1 MIVTSAIAYGV
12 TLLVF
17 VALDMVWLTW
27 VGGPLYRQV
36 LSDILTPNVRLEPA
50 LLFYLIYPLGLMVF
64 AVHPAINGGTVLTA
78 LLMGALFGFFTYV
91 TYDLTNFA
99 TLKSWTLGV
108 TLMDI
113 AWGCFL
119 GGAAAAAAASAGPSI
134 ASWVGSGV

>member
-1 MIVTSAIAYGV
+1 MIVTSAIAYAV

-17 VALDMVWLTW
+17 VALDMVWLSW
-27 VGGPLYRQV
+27 VGGPIYRQV
-36 LSDILTPNVRLEPA
+36 LADILTPNVRLEPA

-64 AVHPAINGGTVLTA
+64 AVHPAINGGTVLSA

-113 AWGCFL
+113 AWGSFL
-119 GGAAAAAAASAGPSI
+119 GAISAATAARFGPSI
-134 ASWVGSGV
+134 ASWFGAGA